1 MTYRTLISTLMLSL
15 ILCLSCQAAE
25 WNQFLG
31 STGQGVSSEKN
42 LPTQWSS
49 TQGIRWSIPLAGQS
63 NSSPAVTSKRIDLT
77 TQKKDKSLWI
87 ISIDRATGKLLRE
100 TRVGQGNL
108 VAKGPANL
116 YAHRHNA
123 ATPSPVADENHIWAF
138 FGNGLLVC
146 LEAKTGQ
153 VVWQRDMV
161 KDYGAYDITFGMGSS
176 PRMWGNLLYV
186 SCMTK
191 GVSYVVALDKNTGKQ
206 TWKTERK
213 LPAKDD
219 GPDAYSTP
227 AIFQHNQH
235 SALLISGSDHVTAYD
250 LKNGKQIWVSSGLD
264 IASPYG
270 RIIASPVSAAGV
282 VVATS
287 ANPGGGGLGHV
298 MALGTD
304 GHGDVTQS
312 QQLWK
317 LSKTTPDSSTPV
329 CYQGN
334 VYLVTDKGIA
344 TCLDL
349 KSGKQHW
356 QKRLPQGPYHAS
368 LVAGDD
374 RVYFL
379 STDGTC
385 SVVSSKKDGK
395 VLSTNKLEGTFYA
408 TPAISGGAVYL
419 RAYERLYAIGK

>member
-1 MTYRTLISTLMLSL
+1 MTYRALTSTLMLCL
-15 ILCLSCQAAE
+15 FLCLPCQAAE

-31 STGQGVSSEKN
+31 STGQGVSGEKN
-42 LPTQWSS
+42 LPTQWNS

-77 TQKKDKSLWI
+77 TQKKDQSLWI
-87 ISIDRATGKLLRE
+87 ISIDRKTGKLLRE

-123 ATPSPVADENHIWAF
+123 ATPSPIADETHTWAF

-176 PRMWGNLLYV
+176 PRMWGDLLYV

-227 AIFQHNQH
+227 SIFQHNQH

-282 VVATS
+282 VIATS

-312 QQLWK
+312 QRLWK

-385 SVVSSKKDGK
+385 SVVSSKEDGK

-408 TPAISGGAVYL
+408 TPAISGGIVYL

>member
-1 MTYRTLISTLMLSL
+1 MTYRALISTLMLSL
-15 ILCLSCQAAE
+15 ILCLPCQAAE

-31 STGQGVSSEKN
+31 STGQGVSGEKN
-42 LPTQWSS
+42 LPTQWNS

-77 TQKKDKSLWI
+77 TQKKDQSLWI
-87 ISIDRATGKLLRE
+87 ISIDRKTGKLLRE

-123 ATPSPVADENHIWAF
+123 ATPSPIADENHTWAF

-227 AIFQHNQH
+227 SIFQHNQH

-312 QQLWK
+312 QRLWK
-317 LSKTTPDSSTPV
+317 LSKATPDSSTPV
-329 CYQGN
+329 CYQGK

-344 TCLDL
+344 TCLNL

-368 LVAGDD
+368 LVAGDNC
-374 RVYFL
+374 VYFL

-385 SVVSSKKDGK
+385 SVVSSKEDGN

-408 TPAISGGAVYL
+408 TPAISGGIVYL

>member
-1 MTYRTLISTLMLSL
+1 MTYRALTSTLMLCL
-15 ILCLSCQAAE
+15 FLCLPCQAAE

-31 STGQGVSSEKN
+31 STGQGVSGEKD
-42 LPTQWSS
+42 LPTQWNS

-77 TQKKDKSLWI
+77 TQKKDQSLWI
-87 ISIDRATGKLLRE
+87 ISIDRKTGKLLRE

-123 ATPSPVADENHIWAF
+123 ATPSPIADENHTWAF

-176 PRMWGNLLYV
+176 PRMWGDLLYV

-227 AIFQHNQH
+227 SIFQHNQH

-282 VVATS
+282 VIATS

-329 CYQGN
+329 CYQGK

-385 SVVSSKKDGK
+385 SVVSSKEDGK

-408 TPAISGGAVYL
+408 TPAISGGIVYL

>member
-15 ILCLSCQAAE
+15 ILCLPCQAAE

-42 LPTQWSS
+42 LPTQWNS

-63 NSSPAVTSKRIDLT
+63 NSSPAVTSTRIDLT

-100 TRVGQGNL
+100 TRVGQGKL

-116 YAHRHNA
+116 YTHRHNA

-191 GVSYVVALDKNTGKQ
+191 GASYVVALDKSTGKQ

-287 ANPGGGGLGHV
+287 GNPGGGGLGHV

-408 TPAISGGAVYL
+408 TPAISGGVVYL